1 MRRVLAVAAAGGLLA
16 VGVAVPGPRHPTPP
30 LLLQGLA
37 VGPAGERQQVAV
49 ERAAAFVPGTSVLV
63 PAGGRGASDVVAES
77 AEVVARHRAWLAE
90 GTVPGAGPHDREVAE
105 RALLDLRAL
114 TLEDGAVAAAWR
126 SYWRYVWPRDAS
138 FVAVA
143 YAVTGHSRDAFR
155 VLRRLGEL
163 QESDGTWQARYTFD
177 GDVPDDR
184 GTQLDANGWFLWATW
199 TWYETVRGRPGADRD
214 LASLWPTVRA
224 AAEAAAESLGRTGL
238 PPAGQ
243 DYWEVPQEVVT
254 LGLAA
259 PLLAGLRSAA
269 DLAGSTGRDETA
281 ARWAGVADF
290 LGTAVQQ
297 EFGPSGYRR
306 VAASERAWRLA
317 DHGYP
322 SRPPT
327 DGLDSAV
334 AFLTPP
340 FGPEVP
346 EVRRAVHAAERAL
359 ALPHGGVRPGEDWN
373 DLDEAWTPSTAM
385 LALSAAASGDHR
397 RARDHLDWLVAHRTG
412 IGSFPERVAPDG
424 PVSVAPLAWTS
435 ALVLLTLAALDQ
447 SLPLPP
453 WASIRTPPPPP

>member
-1 MRRVLAVAAAGGLLA
+1 VRRVLTVAVAGGLLA

-30 LLLQGLA
+30 LLLQGVA

-49 ERAAAFVPGTSVLV
+49 ESAAAFVPGTSVLV
-63 PAGGRGASDVVAES
+63 PAGGRGAADVVAES
-77 AEVVARHRAWLAE
+77 ADVVARHRDWLAE
-90 GTVPGAGPHDREVAE
+90 GTVPGADPLHREVAE

-138 FVAVA
+138 FVAAA

-184 GTQLDANGWFLWATW
+184 GTQLDANGWVLWATW

-224 AAEAAAESLGRTGL
+224 ESLGRTGL

-243 DYWEVPQEVVT
+243 DYWEVPQDVVT

-269 DLAGSTGRDETA
+269 DLAGSMGRDDA
-281 ARWAGVADF
+281 ATRWAGVADV
-290 LGTAVQQ
+290 LGTAVER

-306 VAASERAWRLA
+306 VAASERSWRLA

-322 SRPPT
+322 FRPPS

-334 AFLTPP
+334 AFLVPP

-346 EVRRAVHAAERAL
+346 EVRSAVRAAERAL

-373 DLDEAWTPSTAM
+373 DLDEAWTPSTAV
-385 LALSAAASGDHR
+385 LALSAAASGDNR

-412 IGSFPERVAPDG
+412 VGSFPERVAPDG

-435 ALVLLTLAALDQ
+435 ALVVLTLAALDG

-453 WASIRTPPPPP
+453 WASLRTPPPPP